1 LSCNITEVVST
12 PTWQEVW
19 ELEFTVPDFNKFADL
34 TAADPV
40 GDLRQATGGRL
51 GRSARYRTLNAVAD
65 LEHEL
70 RAVLYAGGRAWGKL
84 QLNRYTGAEPFTGA
98 DRAFLRAAAP
108 VAGAALRRAM
118 LEEPVHSEIRGPGVL
133 VLNRAGTVISATAE
147 ADGWLQEIAAG
158 YCERSTYVGVHPEM
172 LLIPLRT
179 LAEPGAV
186 SQRIRLRTRRGVWLV
201 AHASSLAGSGQ
212 VAIVIEP
219 AKACEIASIV
229 VEAYRLTAREVQ
241 VARLVARGL
250 STDEIASSLFVSRHT
265 VRDHLKA
272 IFQKV
277 GVSSRGELTSKLFA
291 EHYDEPVGPLGWEV
305 PCSS

>member
-1 LSCNITEVVST
+1 M
-12 PTWQEVW
+12 
-19 ELEFTVPDFNKFADL
+19 
-34 TAADPV
+34 
-40 GDLRQATGGRL
+40 
-51 GRSARYRTLNAVAD
+51 
-65 LEHEL
+65 
-70 RAVLYAGGRAWGKL
+70 LYAGGRAWGKL
-84 QLNRYTGAEPFTGA
+84 QLNRYTGAAPFTEA
-98 DRAFLRAAAP
+98 DRAFLGAAAP
-108 VAGAALRRAM
+108 LAGALLRRAM
-118 LEEPVHSEIRGPGVL
+118 LQEPAHIDSTRGPGVL

-158 YCERSTYVGVHPEM
+158 YRERPTYVGVHPEM
-172 LLIPLRT
+172 LLMPLRR
-179 LAEPGAV
+179 LAEPGAS
-186 SQRIRLRTRRGVWLV
+186 SQCIRLRTRRGVWLV

-219 AKACEIASIV
+219 AKASEIVSIV
-229 VEAYRLTAREVQ
+229 VEAYRLTGREVQ

-291 EHYDEPVGPLGWEV
+291 EHYHEPLGGSM
-305 PCSS
+305 PSSAMSVVARGPGSPTRSGIVAPASSNIPTISA